1 MGTTESREG
10 PTVYSLRVLRM
21 GIPIGVVENSFEC
34 QDALERIRDEADILI
49 PAHDPE
55 VLARYPGGIIA

>member
-10 PTVYSLRVLRM
+10 PTVNSLRVLKM
-21 GIPIGVVENSFEC
+21 GIPVGVVENIFEC
-34 QDALERIRDEADILI
+34 QDALKRLRNEADIVI